1 MNNTNENYKWGLF
14 YFNKNDSRIVVPKRN
29 PMMGF
34 SLNFAH
40 PISYIII
47 AVIIASASLISLLA
61 ETK

>member
-1 MNNTNENYKWGLF
+1 MNNNNENYKWGLF
-14 YFNKNDSRIVVPKRN
+14 YFNRKDPRLTVPKKN

-47 AVIIASASLISLLA
+47 AVIIASTSLISLLA